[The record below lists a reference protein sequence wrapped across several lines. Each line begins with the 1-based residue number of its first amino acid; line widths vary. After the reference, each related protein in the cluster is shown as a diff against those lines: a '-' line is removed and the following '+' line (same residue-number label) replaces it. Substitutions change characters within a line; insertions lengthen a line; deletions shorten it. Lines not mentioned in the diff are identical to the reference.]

1 MKKDAKKQKPKD
13 EIVVKITKKGY
24 GLKHMGRDIT
34 YEGFKDNL
42 KEVEG
47 VGPMPKFVVKDGSF
61 VVGKNIL
68 DSLLFVFGKDKFTL
82 KISKTAKESS
92 VLKIKG
98 KANVTLTFADLKKIQ
113 EQCLTETADIKNDV
127 VVKQFSKIF
136 PKHYKE
142 TTSSFYRA
150 GSLERWIPA
159 DGNVA
164 LSIGDKERIRKLY
177 SKAIVGGLSTSGG
190 SSEEIAKEKAVFQL
204 STLEAYADA
213 LEKRIKKS
221 TTSTKKDEADWQK
234 YIKEHITNI
243 KEEYIQKFE
252 KLNIGGVDRASFPDF
267 LLLTQDNFI
276 DVLEI
281 KTPNTPLVSYDPNHQ
296 NYYLSTEVSKAVA
309 QAEKYIEQVAKK
321 SLEVENYLM
330 KTLKMPLGIVRPQ
343 GLVLVGSDA
352 SLAKQASPDKAR
364 QDFRR
369 LRGAYKDIKIITYT
383 ELLVGLRNRIAV
395 LKRLVRPKAVK
406 GKKAKAKRSN

>member
-1 MKKDAKKQKPKD
+1 MKKGAKKQKVKD
-13 EIVVKITKKGY
+13 EIRVTITKKGY
-24 GLKHMGRDIT
+24 GLKHMGTSVT
-34 YEGFKDNL
+34 YEGFKESL

-47 VGPMPKFVVKDGSF
+47 VGIMPKFVVKDGSF

-68 DSLLFVFGKDKFTL
+68 DSLLFVFGKDKFAL
-82 KISKTAKESS
+82 KISKTAKTSTI
-92 VLKIKG
+92 LKSKG
-98 KANVTLTFADLKKIQ
+98 KALVTLTFADLKRIQ
-113 EQCLTETADIKNDV
+113 GQCLTETADIKNDV
-127 VVKQFSKIF
+127 VVKQFSKLF

-142 TTSSFYRA
+142 STSSFYRA

-177 SKAIVGGLSTSGG
+177 SKAIVGSLGTTGGTSA
-190 SSEEIAKEKAVFQL
+190 EIAREKAIFQL

-213 LEKRIKKS
+213 LEKKIKKS
-221 TTSTKKDEADWQK
+221 TSSTKKDESEWQK

-252 KLNIGGVDRASFPDF
+252 KLNIGGIDRASFPDF

-281 KTPNTPLVSYDPNHQ
+281 KTPNTTLVSYDVNHQ

-309 QAEKYIEQVAKK
+309 QAEKYIEQVARK
-321 SLEVENYLM
+321 SLEVENYLS
-330 KTLKMPLGIVRPQ
+330 KTLKIPLGIVRPQ
-343 GLVLVGSDA
+343 GLVLIGSEA
-352 SLAKQASPDKAR
+352 SLYKQSDPEKAK

-395 LKRLVRPKAVK
+395 LKRLVKPKATK
-406 GKKAKAKRSN
+406 SKKTKKSN

>member
-1 MKKDAKKQKPKD
+1 MKKDAKNQKTKD
-13 EIVVKITKKGY
+13 EVVVKITKKGY
-24 GLKHMGRDIT
+24 GLKHMGRDVT
-34 YEGFKDNL
+34 YEGFKDTL

-47 VGPMPKFVVKDGSF
+47 VGKMPKFVVKDGSF

-92 VLKIKG
+92 VVKSKG
-98 KANVTLTFADLKKIQ
+98 ISNITLTFIDLKKLQ
-113 EQCLTETADIKNDV
+113 DQCLTETADIKNDV
-127 VVKQFSKIF
+127 VVKLFSKLF

-177 SKAIVGGLSTSGG
+177 SKAIVGGLSTAGG
-190 SSEEIAKEKAVFQL
+190 SSVEIAKEKAVFQL

-221 TTSTKKDEADWQK
+221 STSTKKDEADWQK

-252 KLNIGGVDRASFPDF
+252 KLNIGGIDRASFPDF

-281 KTPNTPLVSYDPNHQ
+281 KTPNTPLVSYDSNHQ

-309 QAEKYIEQVAKK
+309 QAEKYIEQVSKK

-352 SLAKQASPDKAR
+352 NLSKQTNPDKAR

-369 LRGAYKDIKIITYT
+369 LRGAYKDIKIVTYS
-383 ELLVGLRNRIAV
+383 ELLSGLRNRIGV
-395 LKRLVRPKAVK
+395 LKKLTKIKTPRAK
-406 GKKAKAKRSN
+406 GKAKIKK